1 MKLSFVF
8 LSFFFSEMTSLLQ
21 TQNGEFKS
29 SNYKMKIHSYGTIMI
44 QGKLMHFEAGFVVFF
59 TTINCAMFELLSVAI
74 NIQEHFPFSFR
85 SIKMAVEKKACNCL
99 LLKVNQIGSV
109 TESIEA

>member
-1 MKLSFVF
+1 MINSVCGPSSTKILVLDMKLNFVF

-21 TQNGEFKS
+21 TQNGEFKL

-44 QGKLMHFEAGFVVFF
+44 QGKLMHFEASFVVFF

-74 NIQEHFPFSFR
+74 IYSRISFFFS
-85 SIKMAVEKKACNCL
+85 
-99 LLKVNQIGSV
+99 
-109 TESIEA
+109 